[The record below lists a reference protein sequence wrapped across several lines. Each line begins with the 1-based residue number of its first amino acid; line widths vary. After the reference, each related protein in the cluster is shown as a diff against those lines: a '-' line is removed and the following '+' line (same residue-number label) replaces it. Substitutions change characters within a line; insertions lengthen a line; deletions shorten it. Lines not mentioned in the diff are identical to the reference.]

1 MNCEQVQKLIHAHHD
16 GELDVANTLQVDEH
30 LADCP
35 SCFSTA
41 RQLSGVRGALQK
53 SELRFRAP
61 ASLRSSITAAVEQA
75 ARAERPAAMT
85 RPWFRQ
91 PGWAVAA
98 VLLVTCVLTLQ
109 MTFRRS
115 DDRLL
120 AELTSSHVRSLMV
133 NHLYDVAS
141 TDQHTVKPWFDGK
154 VDFAPPVKDLRET
167 GFPLLGG
174 RMDFLEGRAVAALVY
189 GRQKHFLNLFVW
201 PSASASPA
209 ELHATQRNG
218 YNILRW
224 SDGKMN
230 FGLVSDLN
238 EGEMR
243 EFVREYSAK

>member
-1 MNCEQVQKLIHAHHD
+1 MNCQQVQKLIHAHHD

-35 SCFSTA
+35 GCFNTA
-41 RQLSGVRGALQK
+41 RQLSALSAALRN
-53 SELRFRAP
+53 SELRFSAP
-61 ASLRSSITAAVEQA
+61 ASLRQSISAAVAQA
-75 ARAERPAAMT
+75 AKAERPAPVT
-85 RPWFRQ
+85 RPWYLQ

-98 VLLVTCVLTLQ
+98 MLLVACVLTFQLSYP
-109 MTFRRS
+109 RNE
-115 DDRLL
+115 DRLL
-120 AELTSSHVRSLMV
+120 AELTASHVRSLMV
-133 NHLYDVAS
+133 NHLTDVTS

-154 VDFAPPVKDLRET
+154 IDFAPPVKDLRET

-174 RMDFLEGRAVAALVY
+174 RMDFIEGRAVAALVY

-201 PSASASPA
+201 PSGSATA
-209 ELHATQRNG
+209 ADLRATQRNG
-218 YNILRW
+218 YNVLRW

-243 EFVREYSAK
+243 EFVREWSAK

>member
-35 SCFSTA
+35 SCFNA
-41 RQLSGVRGALQK
+41 VRQLSALRGALQD

-61 ASLRSSITAAVEQA
+61 TRLRSSITAAVEQA
-75 ARAERPAAMT
+75 VRAERPAVIT
-85 RPWFRQ
+85 RPWYRQ
-91 PGWAVAA
+91 PAWSVAA
-98 VLLVTCVLTLQ
+98 VLLVACVLTLQ
-109 MTFRRS
+109 VSFRRS

-154 VDFAPPVKDLRET
+154 IDFAPPVKDLRET

-201 PSASASPA
+201 PSASSSPA
-209 ELHATQRNG
+209 ELRATQRNG
-218 YNILRW
+218 YNVLRW

-243 EFVREYSAK
+243 EFVREWAAK